1 MRQHSRPACQAS
13 TRHRHPVTVGPPPS
27 PRAATQA
34 SHDRQAAPD
43 ASTADTAACL
53 ESCVAPASRQ
63 AHAPQS
69 SPSHRHPV
77 TVHPAPPR
85 WSITELALGFGPGWP
100 PTLDTPALA
109 RRADLTSRREFHQAH
124 RSIFKGRPKGSRN
137 TETALA
143 LAAHRALTTSCDCGA
158 LRDVH
163 SLQSGRECQSC
174 GPGYRPA
181 ECHHHQSKMAADL
194 ANGDRLY
201 VAPATDYSY
210 TFLVCGR
217 SATLRAAAIA
227 QTRSDRLDAAAAL
240 KRHR

>member
-13 TRHRHPVTVGPPPS
+13 TSPRHPVTVGPPPS

-43 ASTADTAACL
+43 ASAADTAACL

-63 AHAPQS
+63 AHTPQS

-124 RSIFKGRPKGSRN
+124 RSMFKGRPKGSRN

-143 LAAHRALTTSCDCGA
+143 LAAHHALTTSCDCGA

-174 GPGYRPA
+174 GPRYRPA

-210 TFLVCGR
+210 TFLVRGR